1 LPGPECQAAE
11 QGYHYR
17 DLYIFHFVVFILVG
31 AEINPCLFI
40 FWDICPEPG
49 MIRKNLQL
57 LQLMEGLA
65 DNAALKGA
73 ITLRHFPVRHRL
85 IQQDQKGELVYVI
98 RSGITK
104 CFITEENGKDFI
116 LEFLGEGEVLGEL
129 EAIRGQDAFS
139 SVETVTPLSVF
150 MMSRVQF
157 LYLLRTQPEL
167 NAIILELLATRVAN
181 SAIRVARQ
189 QLYSLS
195 ELLPQLL
202 SVLDS
207 QGIQFTKQ
215 DLSEYL
221 GISVRSLNRLLK
233 EAGGLGAK
241 TNS

>member
-1 LPGPECQAAE
+1 
-11 QGYHYR
+11 
-17 DLYIFHFVVFILVG
+17 
-31 AEINPCLFI
+31 
-40 FWDICPEPG
+40 

-57 LQLMEGLA
+57 LELMEGLA
-65 DNAALKGA
+65 ENAALKGA
-73 ITLRHFPVRHRL
+73 ITLRHFHARHRL
-85 IQQDQKGELVYVI
+85 IQQDQKGELVYII

-116 LEFLGEGEVLGEL
+116 LEFLGDGEVLGEL

-139 SVETVTPLSVF
+139 SVEAVTPLSVF

-202 SVLDS
+202 SALDS
-207 QGIQFTKQ
+207 QGIHFTKQ

-233 EAGGLGAK
+233 EVGGL
-241 TNS
+241 NQV